1 MRKTDISGIIICV
14 THQEIFPFFWLQHT
28 VYIFSTFLFI
38 LYFICVTILHS
49 IWILYYYL
57 YCTLLY
63 LHFANIHTFLPK
75 IYVRTRKVRGL
86 QTSQGGNL
94 HGFNFF
100 DSLHFCVPKYLDAVN
115 VYERGKCL
123 VDFIFTYNINIFKI

>member
-1 MRKTDISGIIICV
+1 MDIVLLCI
-14 THQEIFPFFWLQHT
+14 
-28 VYIFSTFLFI
+28 
-38 LYFICVTILHS
+38 YF
-49 IWILYYYL
+49 
-57 YCTLLY
+57 TLLTLCKHSY
-63 LHFANIHTFLPK
+63 IHTFLPR

-123 VDFIFTYNINIFKI
+123 VDCIFTYNINISKI